1 MSISTFSGAVMHTD
15 SLASL
20 VARVDLAQLVE
31 AYTGTPP
38 RRSGGSFLFSCP
50 NPAHP
55 DRNPSFTVSR
65 DRTGK
70 EWARC
75 QSACAWHG
83 DALDLVKWLRG
94 LDTKEAA
101 QELRDFLGEYVPATY
116 RAGVIPSNRVTP
128 QEAHRLQVA
137 EDTSRRLQG
146 DQARGL
152 MKRYLDSRGWPER
165 VAQEFSLEVVL
176 DRGGAPRVRHSFL
189 SPDSLGGWLV
199 THYQD
204 RAINTL
210 KEGDAK
216 WLGSSTPK
224 TLYNLPALERDGVRA
239 VVICEGCPDTIT
251 AHLALEGS
259 DVAAIGCAGVH
270 SWRKEYAQVLDGLL
284 VVVAADND
292 EAGKKLEE
300 AILSSTRSEVR
311 LFRPSH
317 GDLTDTVKVLGLEAL
332 RTALLLAAKEVK

>member
-1 MSISTFSGAVMHTD
+1 MSISTFSGAYAHTD

-20 VARVDLAQLVE
+20 VARTDLAQLVE
-31 AYTGTPP
+31 TYSGTPP

-55 DRNPSFTVSR
+55 DRNPSFTVSK
-65 DRTGK
+65 DRAGK

-83 DALDLVKWLRG
+83 DALDLVKWLEG
-94 LDTKEAA
+94 LDIKEAA
-101 QELRDFLGEYVPATY
+101 QRLRDFLGDYVPATY

-128 QEAHRLQVA
+128 QEAHRLQIV
-137 EDTSRRLQG
+137 EDTSRHLEG

-152 MKRYLDSRGWPER
+152 MKRYLDSRKWPER

-176 DRGGAPRVRHSFL
+176 DKGGAPRVRHSFL

-216 WLGSSTPK
+216 WLSSSTPK

-259 DVAAIGCAGVH
+259 DVAAIGVTGVYA
-270 SWRKEYAQVLDGLL
+270 WRKEYAQVLDGLL

-311 LFRPSH
+311 LFRPAH
-317 GDLTDTVKVLGLEAL
+317 NDLTDTAKVLGLEAL
-332 RTALLLAAKEVK
+332 RTALLLAAQEVK

>member
-1 MSISTFSGAVMHTD
+1 MSISTFSGAFAHTD

-20 VARVDLAQLVE
+20 VARTDLAQLVE
-31 AYTGTPP
+31 AYTKTPP

-50 NPAHP
+50 NPVHA
-55 DRNPSFTVSR
+55 DRNPSFSVSK
-65 DRTGK
+65 DRNGK

-83 DALDLVKWLRG
+83 DALDLVKWLEG

-101 QELRDFLGEYVPATY
+101 QRLRDFLGDYVPATY
-116 RAGVIPSNRVTP
+116 RAGVIPANRVTP
-128 QEAHRLQVA
+128 QEAHRLQVV
-137 EDTSRRLQG
+137 EDTSRRLEG
-146 DQARGL
+146 DTAKGL
-152 MKRYLDSRGWPER
+152 MKRYLASRGWPES
-165 VAQEFSLEVVL
+165 VEQEFSLEVVL
-176 DRGGAPRVRHSFL
+176 DKGGAPRVRHSFL

-204 RAINTL
+204 RAINAL
-210 KEGDAK
+210 KEGDLK

-224 TLYNLPALERDGVRA
+224 TLYNLPALEREGVRA

-259 DVAAIGCAGVH
+259 DVAAIGCAGVN
-270 SWRKEYAQVLDGLL
+270 SWRKEYAQVLDGKG
-284 VVVAADND
+284 VVIAADND

-300 AILSSTRSEVR
+300 AILSSTRSKVR
-311 LFRPSH
+311 LFRPAH
-317 GDLTDTVKVLGLEAL
+317 NDLTDTAKALGLDVVRE
-332 RTALLLAAKEVK
+332 ALLLTAKEVK

>member
-1 MSISTFSGAVMHTD
+1 MSISTFSGAFAHTD

-20 VARVDLAQLVE
+20 VARTDLAQLVE
-31 AYTGTPP
+31 AYTKTPP

-50 NPAHP
+50 NPVHA
-55 DRNPSFTVSR
+55 DRNPSFSVSK
-65 DRTGK
+65 DRAGK

-83 DALDLVKWLRG
+83 DALDLVKWLEG

-101 QELRDFLGEYVPATY
+101 QRLRDFLGDYVPATY

-128 QEAHRLQVA
+128 QEAHRLKVV
-137 EDTSRRLQG
+137 EDTSRRLEG
-146 DQARGL
+146 DTAKGL
-152 MKRYLDSRGWPER
+152 MKRYLASRGWPES
-165 VAQEFSLEVVL
+165 VEQEFSLEVVL
-176 DRGGAPRVRHSFL
+176 DKGGAPRVRHSFL

-204 RAINTL
+204 RAINAL
-210 KEGDAK
+210 KEGDLK
-216 WLGSSTPK
+216 WLSSSTPK
-224 TLYNLPALERDGVRA
+224 TLYNLPALEREGVRA

-251 AHLALEGS
+251 AHIALEGS
-259 DVAAIGCAGVH
+259 DVAAIGVTGGA
-270 SWRKEYAQVLDGLL
+270 SWRKEDSPLLDGLL
-284 VVVAADND
+284 VVVAADD
-292 EAGKKLEE
+292 DQAGRKLEE

-317 GDLTDTVKVLGLEAL
+317 HDLNETALVEGLDVVRA
-332 RTALLLAAKEVK
+332 ALLLAAMEEK